1 MPVARQLPLQSFKN
15 KRLMIKLDNKV
26 KGAFFEQKGKITKGL
41 NT

>member
-1 MPVARQLPLQSFKN
+1 MPVARQLHLQSFKI

-26 KGAFFEQKGKITKGL
+26 KGFFEQKGKITKGL